1 MIVMSAKTTSE
12 KRCKIFYFLFHITP
26 NLGSVLQFL
35 FLQNCD
41 EAGDIGGGGGDGG
54 GSHGGGDD
62 EGGRHRGGAN
72 ELEASLAHRAG
83 R

>member
-54 GSHGGGDD
+54 GED
-62 EGGRHRGGAN
+62 ECSRHRGRSMQ
-72 ELEASLAHRAG
+72 LEASLAH
-83 R
+83 